1 MIIMKS
7 LLPVLI
13 IIFLLIIIKN
23 GISATFNSI
32 NNKNSKESLENTL
45 NQEQTK
51 NQYLKEKLF
60 YVKTNKFVEEE
71 ARDKLGMLKDG
82 EYFVIAPTSTPLD
95 QRKIVI
101 DDRPNWEKWWELFF

>member
-1 MIIMKS
+1 MKS

-13 IIFLLIIIKN
+13 IILLLIVIKN
-23 GISATFNSI
+23 GISGTLNSI

-60 YVKTNKFVEEE
+60 HVKTNKFVEEE
-71 ARDKLGMLKDG
+71 ARDKLGMLKNG
-82 EYFVIAPTSTPLD
+82 EFFVIAPTSTPLD
-95 QRKIVI
+95 QRRIVV